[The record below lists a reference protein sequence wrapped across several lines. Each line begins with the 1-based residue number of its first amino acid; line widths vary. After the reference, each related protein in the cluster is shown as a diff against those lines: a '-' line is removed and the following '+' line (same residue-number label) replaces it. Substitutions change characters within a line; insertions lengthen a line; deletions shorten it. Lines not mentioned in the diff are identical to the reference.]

1 MGPGER
7 PGTTNVCL
15 HCRVS
20 DGYEVIMF
28 ITAVVVIPMN
38 MIADSHYSICIRAA
52 DESLVS
58 VHRQT
63 RCTGAPVPVP
73 RTPYK

>member
-1 MGPGER
+1 
-7 PGTTNVCL
+7 
-15 HCRVS
+15 
-20 DGYEVIMF
+20 MF

-63 RCTGAPVPVP
+63 RCTGARYRCRAHRINKVCFPIKHPADGGCRG
-73 RTPYK
+73 RTSDSA

>member
-1 MGPGER
+1 
-7 PGTTNVCL
+7 
-15 HCRVS
+15 
-20 DGYEVIMF
+20 MF